1 MNKILVLLS
10 LLLFT
15 LGGEAQQ
22 KANYKLAEKLRNVS
36 FGSLIGK

>member
-22 KANYKLAEKLRNVS
+22 KANYKLAEKLRNV
-36 FGSLIGK
+36 